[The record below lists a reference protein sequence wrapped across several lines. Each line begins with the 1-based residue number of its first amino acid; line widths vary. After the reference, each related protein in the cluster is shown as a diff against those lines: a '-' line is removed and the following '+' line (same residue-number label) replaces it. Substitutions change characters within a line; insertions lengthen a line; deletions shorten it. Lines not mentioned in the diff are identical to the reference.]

1 MSRLFSI
8 FACSLL
14 LNAAIVRAQDAV
26 PIASVQIVNAPDIR
40 NWPAT
45 ATITGIHI
53 AQSNMRV
60 DFTKRDGPARW
71 PDITP
76 PGFAGPIEYTVW
88 LFLNINGQWV
98 GSGFIQMWNGRDG
111 VGDAPSDFAM
121 NWYYGTRWSPMQT
134 HGPIQPG
141 EQIGILVTSGNAR
154 DNGGPYGPSERSN
167 LVLFPAADQGD
178 WSFATPPPPVVVPV
192 VTPPVVVPT
201 PISAPPVVTP
211 PVVTPP
217 APVPA
222 PAPQTTTDLS
232 VLIAQQATQLAQIS
246 AKIDAVKTDLDT
258 FEANV
263 KTKWDAFWSSP
274 YVKYGMAAL
283 AGLALKFGITGTP

>member
-1 MSRLFSI
+1 MKRWFRAL
-8 FACSLL
+8 ALPLL
-14 LNAAIVRAQDAV
+14 LWTPNVAFAQDAV

-60 DFTKRDGPARW
+60 DFTKRDGPTRW

-111 VGDAPSDFAM
+111 VGDAPSDFAA
-121 NWYYGTRWSPMQT
+121 NWYYGSRWSPMQT

-178 WSFATPPPPVVVPV
+178 WSFAAPPVPPSPVVIPPPVVVVPPPS
-192 VTPPVVVPT
+192 VTPAPVIP
-201 PISAPPVVTP
+201 PPAPPVL
-211 PVVTPP
+211 
-217 APVPA
+217 
-222 PAPQTTTDLS
+222 TTDWTA
-232 VLIAQQATQLAQIS
+232 LIVQQAAALVRIE
-246 AKIDAVKTDLDT
+246 AKIDAERADLDT

-274 YVKYGMAAL
+274 YVKYGVAAL

>member
-1 MSRLFSI
+1 MKRWFRAL
-8 FACSLL
+8 ALPLL
-14 LNAAIVRAQDAV
+14 LWTPNVAFAQDAV
-26 PIASVQIVNAPDIR
+26 PIASVQIANAPDIR

-60 DFTKRDGPARW
+60 DFTKRDGPTRW

-111 VGDAPSDFAM
+111 VGDAPSDFAA

-134 HGPIQPG
+134 HGPVQPG

-178 WSFATPPPPVVVPV
+178 WSFAAPPVPPLPVVIPPPVVVVPPPS
-192 VTPPVVVPT
+192 VTPAPV
-201 PISAPPVVTP
+201 I
-211 PVVTPP
+211 TPP
-217 APVPA
+217 APPVL
-222 PAPQTTTDLS
+222 TTDWTA
-232 VLIAQQATQLAQIS
+232 LIVQQAAALVRIE
-246 AKIDAVKTDLDT
+246 AKIDAERVDLDT

-274 YVKYGMAAL
+274 YVKYGVAAL